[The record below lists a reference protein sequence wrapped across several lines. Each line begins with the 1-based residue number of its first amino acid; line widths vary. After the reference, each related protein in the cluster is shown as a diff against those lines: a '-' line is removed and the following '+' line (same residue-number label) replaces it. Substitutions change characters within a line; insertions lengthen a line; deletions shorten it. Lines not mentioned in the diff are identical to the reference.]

1 MYIFVK
7 FDIDCLKAV
16 NLHGVKKTQSEEL
29 KVVIIRIVKTRKE
42 GGEEWPEMLTI
53 YYETCI
59 TFSTF

>member
-7 FDIDCLKAV
+7 FDVDKLKAI

-29 KVVIIRIVKTRKE
+29 KVVIIRVVQTRKE

-53 YYETCI
+53 V
-59 TFSTF
+59 